1 MKKKPTPP
9 DLSKLSEAEKDTM
22 ILTLLERLALLEQAV
37 YKDSHNSSKP
47 PSSDGLNKK
56 TTSLRQSSGKPV
68 SGQVGHKGTNLK
80 QVAQAT
86 QIITHPLPSHCLRC
100 QHRLPQDGGQVVER
114 RQVLDIPLIACEV
127 IEHHA
132 LEYVCQCGQVHTS
145 TFPEKVTEAV
155 QYGPNI
161 RALGVHLTQ
170 GQLLPFARATQLIHD
185 LYGIA
190 ISPGTLVNW
199 VAQAS
204 TILRSSADLIARHLH
219 QASLLHADE
228 SGLRVGGK
236 LQWLHI
242 VATESLTWYGV
253 HPKRGMEA
261 IQAHGILPNRLGV
274 LVHDCWAPYWQ
285 LDCDHALC
293 NAHILRELVY
303 AKETTGQAWSEKMM
317 NFLLNAHQLC
327 EAAKERGVVFN
338 HDDVAAFATL
348 FESILREGQQLNPP
362 AKSPTG
368 KRGRVKQSFAFNLLH
383 RLRLHATAVLRFI
396 HDPNVPFTNNL
407 GERAVRMPKVK
418 QKISG
423 CFRTPEGAD
432 NFSIIRSCL
441 DTLYK
446 QGHGMLEVLRSA
458 FLGEPILPA
467 SFC

>member
-1 MKKKPTPP
+1 M
-9 DLSKLSEAEKDTM
+9 
-22 ILTLLERLALLEQAV
+22 
-37 YKDSHNSSKP
+37 
-47 PSSDGLNKK
+47 
-56 TTSLRQSSGKPV
+56 
-68 SGQVGHKGTNLK
+68 
-80 QVAQAT
+80 
-86 QIITHPLPSHCLRC
+86 
-100 QHRLPQDGGQVVER
+100 
-114 RQVLDIPLIACEV
+114 
-127 IEHHA
+127 
-132 LEYVCQCGQVHTS
+132 
-145 TFPEKVTEAV
+145 

-228 SGLRVGGK
+228 S
-236 LQWLHI
+236 
-242 VATESLTWYGV
+242 
-253 HPKRGMEA
+253 
-261 IQAHGILPNRLGV
+261 RL
-274 LVHDCWAPYWQ
+274 C
-285 LDCDHALC
+285 
-293 NAHILRELVY
+293 
-303 AKETTGQAWSEKMM
+303 
-317 NFLLNAHQLC
+317 
-327 EAAKERGVVFN
+327 GVVFK
-338 HDDVAAFATL
+338 HDKVAAFATL

-368 KRGRVKQSFAFNLLH
+368 KRGRIKQSFAFNLLH
-383 RLRLHATAVLRFI
+383 RLQLHATAVLRFI
-396 HDPNVPFTNNL
+396 HDPNAPFTNNL

-423 CFRTPEGAD
+423 CFRTHEGAD

-441 DTLYK
+441 ATLYK

-467 SFC
+467 SSC